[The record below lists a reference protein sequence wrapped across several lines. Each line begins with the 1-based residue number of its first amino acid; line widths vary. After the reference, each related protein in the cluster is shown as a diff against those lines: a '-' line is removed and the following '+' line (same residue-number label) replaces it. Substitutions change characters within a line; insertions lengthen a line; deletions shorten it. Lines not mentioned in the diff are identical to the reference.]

1 MSEKER
7 TMMKPHL
14 LTVSEQHTF
23 FFFKS
28 IASEHDAVVYNQM
41 NKLLC
46 SVDNDMVFHLA
57 ENGLPTYYNVP
68 SCPQICEC
76 MQEVEIFPSSFTHNC
91 PPFIHILI
99 TGHNDAV
106 DRHGRRGKSF
116 QPSLIRR
123 PLPHLST

>member
-23 FFFKS
+23 FFSKS

-46 SVDNDMVFHLA
+46 SVGNDMVFHLA

-68 SCPQICEC
+68 SFPQICEC
-76 MQEVEIFPSSFTHNC
+76 MQEIQIILFPSPTIFHPSFT
-91 PPFIHILI
+91 FSSRD
-99 TGHNDAV
+99 TMTQWTAMADA
-106 DRHGRRGKSF
+106 GSPF